1 MSVRGS
7 GAEKAGVLVVVPT
20 TAGVIEIMGLRWS
33 PKIPSSR
40 VVLGNETAD
49 QCERWTKEYNS
60 LLRAGDP
67 MRTLMGL
74 HESGGYRLVVSA
86 EIDHGRS
93 WMMPVSAGHFAAA
106 RGEALHNDP
115 SRARLMI
122 WTTGAIDYS
131 QPETARDA
139 KVVENDYHLISKI
152 DHSRALFAAAAHA
165 GMPVLCVLPKGPD
178 AEKAAAIL
186 GKVLGQQP
194 HHVAIADSLAELI
207 APIEGFLKAG
217 DFQALPE
224 NAQPLT
230 LYVAPQERADRTA
243 AEEAP
248 TPPGAEAPPPPPP
261 GSAPLGSAPL
271 AGAAP
276 PPPYAG
282 TGTTARGGLPVG
294 ALVGVGLVTAA
305 IGLAYLALVGFGGGT
320 PKATVASLP
329 ASTPA
334 QPQQSQPAAT
344 TQPSATQPPI
354 RPATTQPATT
364 QPAAQPQAA
373 QPQPAQTQP
382 AQPQPG
388 QTASAQ
394 PQTTAQ
400 PQQPAQPATAPVAKL
415 TLLTAPAGSSC
426 QAQIYQLPPRYQE
439 TTIDVPGEMPVFEID
454 GANLC
459 GVAVSGATFQ
469 RGTGSATVQSLSS
482 PTRVVFAQAGQ
493 PVAPPALSLS
503 GGSRIELKL
512 R

>member
-1 MSVRGS
+1 MV
-7 GAEKAGVLVVVPT
+7 VVVPT
-20 TAGVIEIMGLRWS
+20 TAGAIEIMGLRWS

-60 LLRAGDP
+60 LLRPGDP

-115 SRARLMI
+115 SRAKLMI
-122 WTTGAIDYS
+122 WTTGAIDYA

-178 AEKAAAIL
+178 AEKAAGIL

-194 HHVAIADSLAELI
+194 HHVAIAGSLAELI

-224 NAQPLT
+224 NAQPLA
-230 LYVAPQERADRTA
+230 LYVAPQERVDRTA
-243 AEEAP
+243 SEEPAP
-248 TPPGAEAPPPPPP
+248 AAAPPPPR
-261 GSAPLGSAPL
+261 SASAETAPL

-276 PPPYAG
+276 PPPYAAAG
-282 TGTTARGGLPVG
+282 AATKGGLPIG
-294 ALVGVGLVTAA
+294 ALVGVGLVAAA
-305 IGLAYLALVGFGGGT
+305 IGIAYVALVGFGGPPKTAVATLT
-320 PKATVASLP
+320 P
-329 ASTPA
+329 STPA
-334 QPQQSQPAAT
+334 QPQPT
-344 TQPSATQPPI
+344 
-354 RPATTQPATT
+354 RPASPS
-364 QPAAQPQAA
+364 QPQATPGTGA
-373 QPQPAQTQP
+373 QPPATQNPPAQTTAVQPQPGQGQPAQQP
-382 AQPQPG
+382 AVQTPTAQPQPG
-388 QTASAQ
+388 QPQ
-394 PQTTAQ
+394 P
-400 PQQPAQPATAPVAKL
+400 PAQTPVASVAKL

-426 QAQIYQLPPRYQE
+426 QAQIYQLPPRYVE
-439 TTIDVPGEMPVFEID
+439 TVVDVPGDQPTFEID

-482 PTRVVFAQAGQ
+482 PTRAVFAQGGQ
-493 PVAPPALSLS
+493 PVAPPALSA
-503 GGSRIELKL
+503 GGNRIELKL
-512 R
+512 K

>member
-20 TAGVIEIMGLRWS
+20 TAGAIEIMGLRWS

-60 LLRAGDP
+60 LLRPGDP

-74 HESGGYRLVVSA
+74 HDSGGYRLVVSA

-122 WTTGAIDYS
+122 WTTGAIDYA

-194 HHVAIADSLAELI
+194 HHVAIAGSLAELI

-243 AEEAP
+243 SEEPAQAAP
-248 TPPGAEAPPPPPP
+248 QPPRADAPPPPPP
-261 GSAPLGSAPL
+261 GAPRSPEQPRRLPMRARATRRPTSAPR
-271 AGAAP
+271 AASPSGPSWGWASP
-276 PPPYAG
+276 PPPS
-282 TGTTARGGLPVG
+282 PW
-294 ALVGVGLVTAA
+294 
-305 IGLAYLALVGFGGGT
+305 
-320 PKATVASLP
+320 
-329 ASTPA
+329 
-334 QPQQSQPAAT
+334 
-344 TQPSATQPPI
+344 PI
-354 RPATTQPATT
+354 
-364 QPAAQPQAA
+364 
-373 QPQPAQTQP
+373 
-382 AQPQPG
+382 
-388 QTASAQ
+388 
-394 PQTTAQ
+394 
-400 PQQPAQPATAPVAKL
+400 
-415 TLLTAPAGSSC
+415 
-426 QAQIYQLPPRYQE
+426 
-439 TTIDVPGEMPVFEID
+439 
-454 GANLC
+454 
-459 GVAVSGATFQ
+459 
-469 RGTGSATVQSLSS
+469 
-482 PTRVVFAQAGQ
+482 
-493 PVAPPALSLS
+493 
-503 GGSRIELKL
+503 
-512 R
+512 